1 MYIIY
6 GSLKV
11 GKISRLCKV
20 RITSGAEAAP
30 EVQPNRK
37 WNSPSNLPV
46 ACTPSMPMAPAAA
59 ALLRWRRSTACGD
72 SCPFWNIEKAK
83 RFENAGKPHVFL
95 GNQLIYQATREC
107 QKHQGSLQRRVGGS
121 QTLRGIFYVAIHHGK
136 NLQTVALPLG
146 SSPELQML
154 VWPRLPWVKI

>member
-1 MYIIY
+1 
-6 GSLKV
+6 
-11 GKISRLCKV
+11 
-20 RITSGAEAAP
+20 
-30 EVQPNRK
+30 
-37 WNSPSNLPV
+37 
-46 ACTPSMPMAPAAA
+46 MPMAPAAA

-95 GNQLIYQATREC
+95 ANHLIYQAIRKC

-136 NLQTVALPLG
+136 KPTSDCCFAAGIITRITSASLATAATGEDMKPLRQRWQRAPKG
-146 SSPELQML
+146 TKGHQRAPNHHEISLNTMQIGFKMC
-154 VWPRLPWVKI
+154 